1 MNEEKNV
8 DVKAGSN
15 YSAETPAGEKGEQD
29 IECTVV
35 NAVDDRE
42 AYGDGNLVPRDPLQR
57 HLKGRHVS
65 FIGFGGG
72 IGVGLFVASGA
83 ALANAGPAGV
93 LLAYSLTGTIS
104 WSLMQSIGEMTT
116 LLPSAGNFP
125 NLAGRFVDPAFAFGL
140 GWNLLL
146 ASFGLAIAS
155 ELSAVAVLI
164 GYWSSLNAAI
174 WIAVALVPMICI
186 NFISVKW
193 YGEAEVITASIKVI
207 TFVVLI
213 ILGIILDLGGGP
225 THDRI
230 GFRYWKDPGAFN
242 TFPGISGSLGRFLAF
257 FSTFVTAAFSYNG
270 GEVVVLA
277 AAECTNPHK
286 QIPRAVRRVVYRII
300 FFYVIGILLIGMLVP
315 YNDARLTGGTG
326 NAASSPFVVAIENS
340 GISVLPSIFNAAVI
354 TSAWSA
360 GNTYIYAGSRSL
372 VALSLGG
379 KAPKFF
385 AKTNKRGIP
394 YYSVAC
400 ISSFGLLAFLSAGSG
415 GATQAF
421 DWLQSI
427 TSLTGLL
434 TWGSLCFTY
443 TRFHAALKAQGIER
457 NTLPWKSLCQPYL
470 AYYGT
475 LMCSVIVLF
484 SGFSVFL
491 KGNWNAS
498 DFVANYISLPL
509 YFIPMGCWK
518 IFKKTKA
525 IKASEADLYTG
536 RLEEEYQIPD
546 KIPTTW
552 WGRFVHW
559 LL

>member
-1 MNEEKNV
+1 MNEEK
-8 DVKAGSN
+8 DLYGKADSN
-15 YSAETPAGEKGEQD
+15 YSADAPEEKGEQ
-29 IECTVV
+29 IAESMVV

-42 AYGDGNLVPRDPLQR
+42 AYGDGDILDRDPLQR

-83 ALANAGPAGV
+83 ALAKAGPAGV

-140 GWNLLL
+140 GWNYTLN
-146 ASFGLAIAS
+146 FGLAIAS

-164 GYWSSLNAAI
+164 GYWSSLNSAI

-193 YGEAEVITASIKVI
+193 YGEAEVVTASIKVL

-230 GFRYWKDPGAFN
+230 GFRYWKEPGAFN
-242 TFPGISGSLGRFLAF
+242 TYSGVTGSLGRFLAF

-277 AAECTNPHK
+277 AAECTNPHR

-315 YNDARLTGGTG
+315 YNDTRLTAGTG
-326 NAASSPFVVAIENS
+326 NAASSPFVVAIENA

-372 VALSLGG
+372 VALSLKGQ
-379 KAPKFF
+379 APKFF
-385 AKTNKRGIP
+385 ARTNKKGIP
-394 YYSVAC
+394 YYSVAF
-400 ISSFGLLAFLSAGSG
+400 ISCFGFLAFLSAGSG
-415 GATQAF
+415 GASQAF
-421 DWLQSI
+421 DWLQDI
-427 TSLTGLL
+427 CSLTGLL

-443 TRFHAALKAQGIER
+443 TRFHAALKAQGIPRE
-457 NTLPWKSLCQPYL
+457 TLPWKAVCQPYL
-470 AYYGT
+470 AYYGIF
-475 LMCSVIVLF
+475 MCSVIVLF
-484 SGFSVFL
+484 SGFSVFM

-498 DFVANYISLPL
+498 DFVADYISVPL
-509 YFIPMGCWK
+509 YFIPMACWK
-518 IFKKTKA
+518 IVKKTKA
-525 IKASEADLYTG
+525 VKASEADLYTG
-536 RLEEEYQIPD
+536 RLDEEYQIPD
-546 KIPTTW
+546 QVPTTW
-552 WGRFVHW
+552 WGKALDW